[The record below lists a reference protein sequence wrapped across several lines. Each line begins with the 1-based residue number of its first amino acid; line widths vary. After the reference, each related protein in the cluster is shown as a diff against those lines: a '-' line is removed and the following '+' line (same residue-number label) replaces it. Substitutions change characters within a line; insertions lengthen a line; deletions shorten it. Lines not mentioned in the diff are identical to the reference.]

1 MGFERFRQGQY
12 LGITS
17 VRSGR
22 KPLKA
27 STLAARSSP
36 SPSELFA
43 PKIAAMTAD
52 ALEFDIDPEHLLKV
66 AAVAF
71 LQRIEAHEKTASE
84 PLFTEGELVEFFKQ
98 AGLLDNIKAWGGHLK
113 NTLTGGDFASQ
124 MKSLTGGA
132 SSGMSGLR
140 QTLNPTLQQVKG
152 PGELALA
159 HAAREKA
166 TALAADRAAARLKLP
181 DVSGVDRSLAT
192 NAVSPQAWGLQAT
205 KARPLSPGMVSAR
218 GSVAAAPA
226 AAAAPAGIQTP
237 ISPAD
242 FLRGQAQRRD
252 PSLGAF
258 GRDPLLGGRAARRA
272 PAGVLA

>member
-27 STLAARSSP
+27 STLAARTSP

-43 PKIAAMTAD
+43 PKIAGMTA
-52 ALEFDIDPEHLLKV
+52 ATLEFDIDPELLLKV
-66 AAVAF
+66 AAEAF
-71 LQRIEAHEKTASE
+71 LRRIEAHEKTASE
-84 PLFTEGELVEFFKQ
+84 PLFSEGELIEFFKQ
-98 AGLLDNIKAWGGHLK
+98 AGLLDNIRAWGGHFK

-132 SSGMSGLR
+132 SSGMSGLK
-140 QTLNPTLQQVKG
+140 QTLNPTLQQIKG

-159 HAAREKA
+159 HAAKEQA
-166 TALAADRAAARLKLP
+166 TALAADRAAARLRLP
-181 DVSGVDRSLAT
+181 DMSGVDRSLAT
-192 NAVSPQAWGLQAT
+192 SAVSPQAWGLPTA
-205 KARPLSPGMVSAR
+205 KARPLSPGMVQAR
-218 GSVAAAPA
+218 GAAPA
-226 AAAAPAGIQTP
+226 AAAATPASPVIQTP

-242 FLRGQAQRRD
+242 FLRSQAQRRD

-258 GRDPLLGGRAARRA
+258 GRDPLLGARAARA
-272 PAGVLA
+272 PAGA